1 MQLEEGRSLREGR
14 VSMPRPDRTTV
25 AGWSPPPRTWLGKF
39 ADAFRGV
46 WRAVCTQ
53 SSFYAHLPVAA
64 AAVAASAWFRISAVE
79 WCLVALAIGAVLA
92 AEVFNSA
99 IEMLA
104 RALDR
109 GPDERIRDALDMA
122 SGAVFVTVAAA
133 VIVGLFVFLPRLLAL
148 LA

>member
-1 MQLEEGRSLREGR
+1 M
-14 VSMPRPDRTTV
+14 
-25 AGWSPPPRTWLGKF
+25 
-39 ADAFRGV
+39 
-46 WRAVCTQ
+46 
-53 SSFYAHLPVAA
+53 
-64 AAVAASAWFRISAVE
+64 E

-148 LA
+148 RA

>member
-1 MQLEEGRSLREGR
+1 
-14 VSMPRPDRTTV
+14 MPRQDRRAA

-53 SSFYAHLPVAA
+53 SSFLAHLPVAA
-64 AAVAASAWFRISAVE
+64 AAVAAAAWFRVSPLE
-79 WCLVALAIGAVLA
+79 WCLVTLAIGGVLA

-104 RALDR
+104 QALDS

-122 SGAVFVTVAAA
+122 SGGVFVSVAAA
-133 VIVGLFVFLPRLLAL
+133 VIVGVVVFLPRLLAMVS
-148 LA
+148 